1 MHSAWNTFDANCAEC
16 HGQNAAGS
24 DRGPSFVHKI
34 YSPNQHADGAF
45 YGAAMLGAVQ
55 HHWRFGN
62 MPAQPQVNNNDV
74 AAIVQYV
81 RELQQANGI

>member
-45 YGAAMLGAVQ
+45 YGAAMLDAVQ